1 MGFFSNITGG
11 SQRSDVRKGYKQ
23 ANAFLDQGYADSQG
37 YYDQAGGQLDPFV
50 QQGGQA
56 SQMYADLIGL
66 NGADA
71 RSEAQGVLT
80 SDPLFQGGLAQDS
93 NALLRQLNARG
104 QSGGGLA
111 NIAAQ
116 RVLQQNYGNWLDRYN
131 QAGQQGF
138 QAAGAK
144 SNLLASQGDNAYG
157 FAATKANNAL
167 GRANALAS
175 TRNVGINNLMGAVGT
190 GLNAYSKFY
199 KPKPV

>member
-1 MGFFSNITGG
+1 MTPRIT
-11 SQRSDVRKGYKQ
+11 DAWLTEPATQ
-23 ANAFLDQGYADSQG
+23 AVCAALE
-37 YYDQAGGQLDPFV
+37 AGGARALFV
-50 QQGGQA
+50 GGCV
-56 SQMYADLIGL
+56 
-66 NGADA
+66 
-71 RSEAQGVLT
+71 R
-80 SDPLFQGGLAQDS
+80 

-175 TRNVGINNLMGAVGT
+175 TRNVGINNLMRAVGT